1 MIVHPDKLIYQVAE
15 LSLIASVNLIP
26 AGATHRRL
34 FVFKLLLQYIFEV
47 MYQFLVCR
55 VFLEM
60 FFVILN

>member
-15 LSLIASVNLIP
+15 LSLISTVNLIP